1 MMVPCPTCDTAY
13 GPVDATPAEKARFS
27 DRHILK
33 LESQLAEARA
43 VLNVVQVRGSAGACP
58 ACYEFADDSESDAKS
73 DRHVDWEYG
82 DAKNVRALKGHA
94 PDCRLAKALR

>member
-43 VLNVVQVRGSAGACP
+43 VLKEVEWGQFLVCMLCQREKRSG
-58 ACYEFADDSESDAKS
+58 
-73 DRHVDWEYG
+73 
-82 DAKNVRALKGHA
+82 GHA